1 MTATTL
7 KARDVMTRK
16 VLSVSPDTPV
26 RALARF
32 LVDHRISAAP
42 VVGAGD
48 VPLGVVSEGD
58 LLRRIELGTEGRK
71 AWWVSIL
78 SDPDDDARS
87 FVKTHGL
94 VAADVMTRGVV
105 CVDPEAELSAIA
117 NLLEARR
124 IKRVFVLSQGKVAGV
139 ITRSDVVKTLVRQP
153 EPAAKRRVDA
163 DIHEAIE
170 SAIRKEDW
178 APLAFVSIAVK
189 DGAVDL
195 AGAVGSQAQ
204 REGLVLL
211 ARRVEGVRDVKDN
224 LVVRPSG
231 AWGVA

>member
-1 MTATTL
+1 MTAMTL

-16 VLSVSPDTPV
+16 VLTVSPDTPV

-58 LLRRIELGTEGRK
+58 LLRRIELGTQGSK

-87 FVKTHGL
+87 FLKTHGL

-105 CVDPEAELSAIA
+105 GVDPEAELPAIA
-117 NLLEARR
+117 NLLEGKR

-139 ITRSDVVKTLVRQP
+139 ITRSDIVKSLMRQP
-153 EPAAKRRVDA
+153 EAAARHRPDVEVHD
-163 DIHEAIE
+163 AIE
-170 SAIRKEDW
+170 AAIRKEDW

-224 LVVRPSG
+224 LVVRPPG